1 MTTPPRST
9 LHRNGVRLFLAL
21 AATVAV
27 LVGCPNPTNST
38 PLSPAEKILQE
49 VRGRSL
55 KSLVIWADPA
65 AQAAIDS
72 TSPASKPVNIIFYI
86 IGGPLLDATEITTE
100 TALKTISDQIAPNP
114 NYARVIV
121 QQEQMIRY
129 ANKTLPTNRTIT
141 AEEAEEINLYSAAIV
156 YAAGEKFRRMGHKVS
171 LFSHSFGS
179 FVVPEMLRRYGDE
192 PFRKVLIAAGRLD
205 MPEEVHRKF
214 FNGIQ
219 AAFVLDTNNIAS
231 VVSVVNSDRTVR
243 EDVEHRIDQ
252 AKTKPGGYCGS
263 PAGDPMAARICTG
276 STVDEGKK
284 EAFING
290 QHSTMRLQADLGK
303 NRYTTL
309 LNGKLNKVI
318 YYFGGQD
325 AAVGSLTVREVNAL
339 AGKSAASD
347 AGIGSIKFL
356 TPDSSKQVTRN
367 NVMVRDPATGR
378 RVSQNVTRTVHTINH
393 VSGRVAVRYTLED
406 PHALPLLFQD
416 TLGDILES
424 FGVR

>member
-9 LHRNGVRLFLAL
+9 RHQNGVRLFFAL
-21 AATVAV
+21 VAATAV
-27 LVGCPNPTNST
+27 LVGCPNPTQPS
-38 PLSPAEKILQE
+38 PSPAEKILQE

-65 AQAAIDS
+65 ARAVIDS

-86 IGGPLLDATEITTE
+86 IGGPILDATEITTE
-100 TALKTISDQIAPNP
+100 IALKTISDQIAPNP
-114 NYARVIV
+114 SYARVIV

-129 ANKTLPTNRTIT
+129 ANETLPTKRVIT
-141 AEEAEEINLYSAAIV
+141 AEEAEEINLTSAAIV
-156 YAAGEKFRRMGHKVS
+156 YAVAEKFRRMGHKVS
-171 LFSHSFGS
+171 LFAHSFGS

-192 PFRKVLIAAGRLD
+192 PFQKVLIAAGRLD

-219 AAFVLDTNNIAS
+219 AAFVLDANDIAS
-231 VVSVVNSDRTVR
+231 VVSVVNSNRTVR

-252 AKTKPGGYCGS
+252 AKTRPGGLCGS
-263 PAGDPMAARICTG
+263 PAGNPMAARICTG
-276 STVDEGKK
+276 NTVDEGKK

-325 AAVGSLTVREVNAL
+325 RPVGSLTPEEVNAL
-339 AGKSAASD
+339 TGKSTGLTSD
-347 AGIGSIKFL
+347 
-356 TPDSSKQVTRN
+356 TSKQVTRN
-367 NVMVRDPATGR
+367 NVLVRNPTTGR
-378 RVSQNVTRTVHTINH
+378 RVPQSVTRRVHTINH
-393 VSGRVAVRYTLED
+393 VSGRVAVRYSLKD
-406 PHALPLLFQD
+406 GHSLPLLFQD

>member
-1 MTTPPRST
+1 M
-9 LHRNGVRLFLAL
+9 
-21 AATVAV
+21 
-27 LVGCPNPTNST
+27 
-38 PLSPAEKILQE
+38 QE

-65 AQAAIDS
+65 AQAVIDS

-100 TALKTISDQIAPNP
+100 IALQTISDQIAPNS

-129 ANKTLPTNRTIT
+129 ANKTLPTKRVIT
-141 AEEAEEINLYSAAIV
+141 AEEAEEINLTSAAIV
-156 YAAGEKFRRMGHKVS
+156 YAAGEKFRQMGHKVS
-171 LFSHSFGS
+171 LFAHSFGS
-179 FVVPEMLRRYGDE
+179 FVVPEMLRHYGDE

-219 AAFVLDTNNIAS
+219 AQFALDANDIAS
-231 VVSVVNSDRTVR
+231 VVSVVNNDRTVR

-252 AKTKPGGYCGS
+252 ARTRSGGFCGS
-263 PAGDPMAARICTG
+263 SAGNPMATRICSG
-276 STVDEGKK
+276 NSVDEGKK

-325 AAVGSLTVREVNAL
+325 RPVGSLTPEEVNAL
-339 AGKSAASD
+339 TGKSTGLTSD
-347 AGIGSIKFL
+347 SN
-356 TPDSSKQVTRN
+356 KQVTRN
-367 NVMVRDPATGR
+367 IMVRDPSTG
-378 RVSQNVTRTVHTINH
+378 VPAPQDVTRTVHTINH
-393 VSGRVAVRYTLED
+393 VSGRVAVRYSLED

-416 TLGDILES
+416 TLDDILES